1 MAVAKQVSDFRKALR
16 RLEKIC
22 DDLTSQFA
30 SGHTVIRKG
39 DFEELLDAGTA
50 IVSAGE
56 AVVGPEDEATIEVV
70 AEKKTAKKPAAKK
83 APAKKAAA
91 PKAAAKPAAKKVA
104 APKAAAAKKPA
115 AKKAAPA
122 KKPAAKKAPAK
133 KVAKK

>member
-70 AEKKTAKKPAAKK
+70 ADKKTAKKPAAKK
-83 APAKKAAA
+83 VAAKPAAKKAAA
-91 PKAAAKPAAKKVA
+91 PKAAE
-104 APKAAAAKKPA
+104 AKKPA

>member
-70 AEKKTAKKPAAKK
+70 ADKKTAKK

-91 PKAAAKPAAKKVA
+91 PKAAAKPAAKKAA

-115 AKKAAPA
+115 A

>member
-56 AVVGPEDEATIEVV
+56 AVVGPEDDATIEVV

-83 APAKKAAA
+83 A
-91 PKAAAKPAAKKVA
+91 AAKPVAKKDA
-104 APKAAAAKKPA
+104 APKAAAAKKPV
-115 AKKAAPA
+115 AKKTAPA